1 MARSRLKPFVVALP
15 LPEEERAV
23 IEIAR
28 QRLGLRS
35 WGEVALLGW
44 ERTKK
49 ELGLDNKEGGG
60 NGKSA

>member
-1 MARSRLKPFVVALP
+1 MVRSRSKPFVVALP

-35 WGEVALLGW
+35 WGEVALHGW
-44 ERTKK
+44 RKVK
-49 ELGLDNKEGGG
+49 AELGLSQNGGG